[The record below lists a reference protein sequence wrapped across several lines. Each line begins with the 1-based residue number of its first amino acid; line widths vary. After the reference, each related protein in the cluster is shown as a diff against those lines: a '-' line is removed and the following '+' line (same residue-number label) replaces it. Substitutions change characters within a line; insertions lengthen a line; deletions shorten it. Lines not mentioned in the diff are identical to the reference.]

1 MFLRVLA
8 IAAAVATAMPALA
21 QSRTKQEAMRI
32 AKESRMCGDLKI
44 LRAEFRRHGNVGVLC
59 EGGILPP
66 VSGAEMGTATNFV
79 PLIGG
84 LGPILGLG
92 GGALVVSTLGGGG
105 SSTSDT
111 Q

>member
-1 MFLRVLA
+1 MFFKVLTVLAACA
-8 IAAAVATAMPALA
+8 IAAPAAA
-21 QSRTKQEAMRI
+21 QSRNDEAMRI

-59 EGGILPP
+59 EGAGISPTPP
-66 VSGAEMGTATNFV
+66 AADMGEATNFI

-84 LGPILGLG
+84 LGPLLGLG
-92 GGALVVSTLGGGG
+92 GGALVVGTLAGG

>member
-1 MFLRVLA
+1 MFFKAL
-8 IAAAVATAMPALA
+8 IATVFTVAALPVAA
-21 QSRTKQEAMRI
+21 QSRDDEAMRI
-32 AKESRMCGDLKI
+32 ARESRLCGDRGI

-59 EGGILPP
+59 EGASSPLPP
-66 VSGAEMGTATNFV
+66 AEMGEATNFI

-92 GGALVVSTLGGGG
+92 GGALVVGALGSG

>member
-1 MFLRVLA
+1 MFFKVLMVLAAGA
-8 IAAAVATAMPALA
+8 IAAPAIA
-21 QSRTKQEAMRI
+21 QSRDDEAMRI

-44 LRAEFRRHGNVGVLC
+44 IRAEFRRHGNVGVLC
-59 EGGILPP
+59 EGAALPP
-66 VSGAEMGTATNFV
+66 ANAAAGMGEATNFV

-84 LGPILGLG
+84 LGPLLGLG
-92 GGALVVSTLGGGG
+92 GGALVVGALAGG

>member
-1 MFLRVLA
+1 MFLRLLTFG
-8 IAAAVATAMPALA
+8 AAMATAMPALA
-21 QSRTKQEAMRI
+21 QSRTKEEAMRI
-32 AKESRMCGDLKI
+32 AEESRMCGDLRI
-44 LRAEFRRHGNVGVLC
+44 VRAEFRRHGNVGVLC
-59 EGGILPP
+59 EGGIVPP
-66 VSGAEMGTATNFV
+66 TSGAAMGEATNFV

-92 GGALVVSTLGGGG
+92 GGALVVSTLGGG

>member
-1 MFLRVLA
+1 MFFKAITVLAAGA
-8 IAAAVATAMPALA
+8 IAAPAVG
-21 QSRTKQEAMRI
+21 QSRNDEAMRI
-32 AKESRMCGDLKI
+32 AEESRMCGDLKI

-59 EGGILPP
+59 Q
-66 VSGAEMGTATNFV
+66 GAGADPIAPAANMGEATNFI

-84 LGPILGLG
+84 LGPLLGLG
-92 GGALVVSTLGGGG
+92 GGALVVGTLAGG

>member
-1 MFLRVLA
+1 MYFRVLA
-8 IAAAVATAMPALA
+8 ILAATAAALPAMAGPR
-21 QSRTKQEAMRI
+21 SEEAMRI

-44 LRAEFRRHGNVGVLC
+44 VRAEFRRHGNVGVLC
-59 EGGILPP
+59 EGGALPIEA
-66 VSGAEMGTATNFV
+66 AEMGEATNFV

-92 GGALVVSTLGGGG
+92 GGALVVGALGGG